1 MILRFYIICILSF
14 CDYKW
19 YNTIIP
25 HSDAFCNVS
34 NEKNMM
40 NYERYM
46 IICRVQQRIRNHAG
60 DQRGQKSYDGGL
72 LHHRSRRIAAAS
84 MERTRFVSRRES
96 G

>member
-1 MILRFYIICILSF
+1 MILCFYIISILSF

-40 NYERYM
+40 NYESYYDNLSRA
-46 IICRVQQRIRNHAG
+46 AG
-60 DQRGQKSYDGGL
+60 NQKP
-72 LHHRSRRIAAAS
+72 RR
-84 MERTRFVSRRES
+84 
-96 G
+96 